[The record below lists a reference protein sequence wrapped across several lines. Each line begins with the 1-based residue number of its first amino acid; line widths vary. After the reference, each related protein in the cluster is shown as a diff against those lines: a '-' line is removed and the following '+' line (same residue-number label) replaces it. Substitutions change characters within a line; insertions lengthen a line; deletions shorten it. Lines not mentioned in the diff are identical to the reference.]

1 MPKFC
6 LKKPVLG
13 EKPLFESKMYAVG
26 GSPIQDFALFW
37 AFPYDDGDEDDCLEV
52 CKMLLI
58 PTFTARAQ
66 PFLIFPGPLH
76 FFAKGIS
83 FQILNLREQRQDKH
97 FIHRDVNCERKIFDG
112 NADYE
117 NYESDGGSDYDPDL
131 LLLQL
136 RSFPENTC
144 QSISVRTIHCRLYR
158 L

>member
-97 FIHRDVNCERKIFDG
+97 FIHRDVNVRFLMLIMKIMKVMVGVIMTLTCYCCSSEVFQKTPA
-112 NADYE
+112 N
-117 NYESDGGSDYDPDL
+117 
-131 LLLQL
+131 
-136 RSFPENTC
+136 RFP
-144 QSISVRTIHCRLYR
+144 
-158 L
+158 

>member
-1 MPKFC
+1 M
-6 LKKPVLG
+6 
-13 EKPLFESKMYAVG
+13 
-26 GSPIQDFALFW
+26 FW

-97 FIHRDVNCERKIFDG
+97 FIQRDVNVRFLMAMLIMKIMKVMVGVIMTLTCYCCSSEVFQKTPA
-112 NADYE
+112 N
-117 NYESDGGSDYDPDL
+117 
-131 LLLQL
+131 
-136 RSFPENTC
+136 RFP
-144 QSISVRTIHCRLYR
+144 
-158 L
+158 